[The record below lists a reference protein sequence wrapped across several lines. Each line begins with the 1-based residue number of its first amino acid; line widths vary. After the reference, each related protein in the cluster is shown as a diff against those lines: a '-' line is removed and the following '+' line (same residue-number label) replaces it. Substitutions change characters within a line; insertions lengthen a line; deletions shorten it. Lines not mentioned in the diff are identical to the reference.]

1 MTGEAILMMLVAI
14 LVIWGGLVG
23 SVVALRRMDPP
34 YQKGENYSE
43 TNFHPHPGLT
53 EADFIEKE
61 VKEAA
66 DPDKS
71 SEG

>member
-34 YQKGENYSE
+34 FQKGENYSE

-53 EADFIEKE
+53 EADFVEKE
-61 VKEAA
+61 VKETAEA
-66 DPDKS
+66 GKA

>member
-34 YQKGENYSE
+34 FQKGEDYSG
-43 TNFHPHPGLT
+43 TDFHPHPGLT
-53 EADFIEKE
+53 ESDFVEKE
-61 VKEAA
+61 AKEAA
-66 DPDKS
+66 DAGKAN
-71 SEG
+71 EG

>member
-43 TNFHPHPGLT
+43 TDFNPHPGLT
-53 EADFIEKE
+53 EAEFIEKE
-61 VKEAA
+61 ADKTEEAA
-66 DPDKS
+66 AV

>member
-23 SVVALRRMDPP
+23 SMVALRRMDPP

-43 TNFHPHPGLT
+43 IDFNPHQGLT

-61 VKEAA
+61 AKEAA
-66 DPDKS
+66 DAAKAGQ
-71 SEG
+71 E

>member
-43 TNFHPHPGLT
+43 TDFNPHPGLT

-61 VKEAA
+61 ADKTEKAA
-66 DPDKS
+66 AA

>member
-23 SVVALRRMDPP
+23 SVVALRRMNTP
-34 YQKGENYSE
+34 YQKGEDYSR
-43 TNFHPHPGLT
+43 TDFNPHPGLT

-61 VKEAA
+61 AKETEETI
-66 DPDKS
+66 KS
-71 SEG
+71 N